1 MEIFTRDP
9 AAYEKPRPKSK
20 QTILPKIDSKPQY
33 ETQEE
38 SPNPVEK
45 KYNTENLNDSPFKS
59 SMGFSKVARAL
70 EDKRMDA
77 YAKITHLNAQMNAE
91 EQARRRKEG
100 TSRKNL

>member
-1 MEIFTRDP
+1 MRNHNQ
-9 AAYEKPRPKSK
+9 KK
-20 QTILPKIDSKPQY
+20 QTILPKIDSKPTY
-33 ETQEE
+33 EMQE
-38 SPNPVEK
+38 
-45 KYNTENLNDSPFKS
+45 DSPTKNESVKQYDAGFNQDSPYKT

-77 YAKITHLNAQMNAE
+77 YAKITHLNAQMNQE